1 MISSDGSFTPPAIC
15 GPDLVLEA
23 RYGTAHELE
32 LSWEWAYRVGDSPLR
47 APLEAGGPDDGY
59 RDLAAER
66 ALLAGLDLPLDRYG
80 LLGQA
85 DRPARRCPRSPRAPA

>member
-1 MISSDGSFTPPAIC
+1 M
-15 GPDLVLEA
+15 
-23 RYGTAHELE
+23 
-32 LSWEWAYRVGDSPLR
+32 SWEWAYQVGDSPLR

-85 DRPARRCPRSPRAPA
+85 LCRPARRCLRSPRAPA